1 MEKTLLE
8 IREVSK
14 HFGGVY
20 AVNSVSLD
28 VKHGGI
34 CGLVGPNG
42 SGKTT
47 LFNTILG
54 LYRPDQGNIYFNSNC
69 TSSLAHHQIYAAP
82 LSSNERIRQYAG
94 GSTRTPGR

>member
-1 MEKTLLE
+1 MEEELLK

-20 AVNSVSLD
+20 AVNGVSLD
-28 VKHGGI
+28 IDHGGI

-54 LYRPDQGNIYFNSNC
+54 LHKPDQGSICFNGTCINN
-69 TSSLAHHQIYAAP
+69 LAPHQIYDLGLVNAFQLPRLFLISA
-82 LSSNERIRQYAG
+82 Y
-94 GSTRTPGR
+94 